1 MYIKQIVI
9 QGFKSYK
16 NQTIVD
22 PFSPKLNVIVGR
34 NGSGKSNF
42 FAAIRFVLGDAYA
55 SGLSREE
62 RQALI
67 HEGSGSSIMSAY
79 VEITFDNSDGRLPTG
94 NDELI
99 LRRTIGLKKD
109 EYSLDRKNATRS
121 DVMNLLE
128 NAGFSRS
135 NPYYI
140 VPQGR
145 ITRIT
150 NMKDTE
156 RLELLKSVAGTQ
168 AFTSKK
174 DESQKIMNET
184 NNKITAIDSTF
195 EQINERLK
203 ELEDEQ
209 EELRNFQEQDAEKR
223 ATEYILEQR
232 DLEETNKGLQQLEE
246 RRSNRIENADGNRQ
260 AYIEGEDNIARINQ
274 QLEELRQNMN
284 AARLEKKQLEDE
296 RRERARAKAQADLDV
311 RNLSAGHSAAQRSK
325 QQHDENLQQVQGQ
338 IAEIEAELNNDV
350 LPKYQQASQ
359 KAQATKTR
367 LDNAETKQQRLYA
380 KQGRSARFRTKQER
394 DQWLN
399 DQINEANV
407 SLQRFKATRMSTK
420 EGITEDEEAISQ
432 LEQEIEDLQS
442 RVSNQGGA
450 TQGLEQELQAAKENK
465 DKLMDERKELW
476 RKDARLDS
484 EVATAQEQLRKAE
497 RNLSHMMDGNTS
509 RGLEAVRRIKQQH
522 NLTGCYGT
530 LAELL
535 DVPAHHVAIE
545 AVAGSSLFHYVV
557 DTDDT
562 ATRVLEQLNRERSG
576 RITFMPLNR
585 LRPKTAT
592 FPNANDI
599 RPLVSLVNYDPMYE
613 KAVQQVF
620 GKSIICQNLTVAAQ
634 YARTHG
640 LNAVTPD
647 GDRSDKK
654 GALSGGYVDQRSSRL
669 KATKAV
675 VEARRKFEEI
685 QTNGRDIKRGIEK
698 IDQTITK
705 AHSDVQKLEQR
716 LRQERDGSGPLR
728 QELQS
733 KISQLTRKRE
743 DLDAKRKQENI
754 IATNVK
760 TLTDQQQS
768 YQSELNSAFK
778 QALTSAEQT
787 QLDQW
792 TSQVQNYR
800 REYAALASDLAEI
813 EGRKADLEVKLNSN
827 LKPQLAMLEAED
839 ADAESSSSG
848 ALDAK
853 QKEVQRLT
861 KVLGDVEKSL
871 SKLDQS
877 LETQQTEL
885 SSLESELGTAH
896 QSLEELAKAI
906 DKSQR
911 RLEKEQQLRTQLQQ
925 RKQESTDAIR
935 ELGLISQDMRDKF
948 RNTDNS
954 KLLKRLHKL
963 QSSLKQFEA
972 AGLNRHAVE
981 HYRKSQKSKEDLEA
995 RRAELEKGKKS
1006 IANLIDVLDQRK
1018 DEAIERTFKQVSRAF
1033 SQIFSKL
1040 VPQGSGR
1047 LIIIRKHDRR
1057 AEDEEA
1063 EEEDARRGSVEAYT
1077 GIAIRV
1083 SFNSKHDDQQQI
1095 QQLSGGQKSLCALAL
1110 IFAIQET
1117 DPAPFYI
1124 FDEIDANLDAQYRT
1138 AVADHLNYLSRKAD
1152 EETDDDDE
1160 RPKGGQFICTTF
1172 RPEMLRVAEKVYGV
1186 TFANNVSSIRVE
1198 SLENALDFVESQTQ

>member
-311 RNLSAGHSAAQRSK
+311 RNLSAGRSAAQRSK
-325 QQHDENLQQVQGQ
+325 QQHDENLQQVQSQ

-407 SLQRFKATRMSTK
+407 SLQRFKATGMSTK

>member
-1 MYIKQIVI
+1 MSHGCRQRLTRR
-9 QGFKSYK
+9 SYK

-79 VEITFDNSDGRLPTG
+79 VEVTFDNSDGRFPTG
-94 NDELI
+94 NDELV

-128 NAGFSRS
+128 NAGFSKS

-150 NMKDTE
+150 NMKDAE
-156 RLELLKSVAGTQ
+156 RLDLLKSVAGTQ

-209 EELRNFQEQDAEKR
+209 EELRTFQEQDAEKR
-223 ATEYILEQR
+223 AIEYILEQR
-232 DLEETNKGLQQLEE
+232 DLEETNRGLQQLDE
-246 RRSNRIENADGNRQ
+246 RRTNRIENADGNRQ
-260 AYIEGEDNIARINQ
+260 AYSEGEDNIARINQ

-311 RNLSAGHSAAQRSK
+311 RNLSAGRSAAQRSK
-325 QQHDENLQQVQGQ
+325 QQHDETLQQVQIQ
-338 IAEIEAELNNDV
+338 VADIEAELNDDV

-367 LDNAETKQQRLYA
+367 LDNAETKQQGLYA

-394 DQWLN
+394 DVWLN
-399 DQINEANV
+399 DQINDANV
-407 SLQRFKATRMSTK
+407 SLQRFKATRMSTN
-420 EGITEDEEAISQ
+420 EGITEDEETITQ
-432 LEQEIEDLQS
+432 LERNVEDLQT
-442 RVSNQGGA
+442 RINNQGGA
-450 TQGLEQELQAAKENK
+450 TQGLEQELQTAKENK

-484 EVATAQEQLRKAE
+484 EIATAHEQLRKAE

-545 AVAGSSLFHYVV
+545 AVAGNSLFHYVV

-585 LRPKTAT
+585 LRPKNAT
-592 FPNANDI
+592 FPNASDI

-640 LNAVTPD
+640 LSAVTPD

-669 KATKAV
+669 KATRTV
-675 VEARRKFEEI
+675 VEARKRFDEI
-685 QTNGRDIKRGIEK
+685 QTNGRDIKRRIEK

-705 AHSDVQKLEQR
+705 AHSDVQKLEQK

-733 KISQLTRKRE
+733 KISQLSRKRE
-743 DLDAKRKQENI
+743 DLDAKRKQETI
-754 IATNVK
+754 IANNVK
-760 TLTDQQQS
+760 TLEDQQQS
-768 YQSELNSAFK
+768 YQSELSTAFR
-778 QALTSAEQT
+778 QALTTAEQT

-792 TSQVQNYR
+792 TSQVQRYR
-800 REYAALASDLAEI
+800 REYAALASDLAEV
-813 EGRKADLEVKLNSN
+813 EARKADLETKLNSN
-827 LKPQLAMLEAED
+827 LRPQLTMLEAED
-839 ADAESSSSG
+839 AEVEGTSSN

-853 QKEVQRLT
+853 QKETQRLT
-861 KVLGDVEKSL
+861 NALSEVEKQL
-871 SKLDQS
+871 SKLDQL

-885 SSLESELGTAH
+885 SNLESELSTAR
-896 QSLEELAKAI
+896 QNLEELSKAI

-925 RKQESTDAIR
+925 RKQESVDAIR
-935 ELGLISQDMRDKF
+935 ELGLISQDMRDRF

-1006 IANLIDVLDQRK
+1006 IANLIEVLDQRK
-1018 DEAIERTFKQVSRAF
+1018 DEAIERTFKQVSKAF
-1033 SQIFSKL
+1033 GDIFMKL

-1047 LIIIRKHDRR
+1047 LIIQRKSDGRG
-1057 AEDEEA
+1057 EDEES
-1063 EEEDARRGSVEAYT
+1063 EDEDARRDSVEAYT
-1077 GIAIRV
+1077 GIGISV
-1083 SFNSKHDDQQQI
+1083 SFNSKHDDQQRI
-1095 QQLSGGQKSLCALAL
+1095 QQLSGGQKSESPL
-1110 IFAIQET
+1110 IF
-1117 DPAPFYI
+1117 F
-1124 FDEIDANLDAQYRT
+1124 
-1138 AVADHLNYLSRKAD
+1138 ADD
-1152 EETDDDDE
+1152 
-1160 RPKGGQFICTTF
+1160 QQC
-1172 RPEMLRVAEKVYGV
+1172 
-1186 TFANNVSSIRVE
+1186 
-1198 SLENALDFVESQTQ
+1198 